1 MYIRYVLVALVVG
14 AWALPSPPT
23 VDRPDDKRMGGDAP
37 TVFNPDGTRAPSSHQ
52 KIETTPGSPG
62 GSKKSIGNAIK
73 WKGPAEKY
81 FHEST
86 FNGHYDGR
94 FADRTLPAESRNE
107 HLRALVRTYL
117 ATMHALGAETWIM
130 HGSLL
135 GWWWNRRIMPWDSDI
150 DVQVSERALAFLA
163 AHHNMSVHAF
173 QDVSWLGGVDMGG
186 QGVSMEKNNH
196 DEDVDAIV
204 GKRKYLLEINPNW
217 KNASY
222 ADKYNVIDGRWID
235 MKTGLYID
243 ITSVRWNQ
251 SSPVPGTLYCKDRH
265 HYLSRQIFPLR
276 TSEFE
281 GVPAKIP
288 YAYQELLAEEYGTK
302 SLVQTVYRKEGHVF
316 DKEKMEW
323 VAMTRPGQ
331 YGEGHYKKTEKA
343 KKKAAGTKNQ
353 SPNSNARDEGKEVRL
368 KPKDGRGGQYL
379 MGNAESVMTVVWRL
393 FVGV

>member
-1 MYIRYVLVALVVG
+1 MN
-14 AWALPSPPT
+14 
-23 VDRPDDKRMGGDAP
+23 DHAP
-37 TVFNPDGTRAPSSHQ
+37 TVFNPDGTRASSSSG
-52 KIETTPGSPG
+52 KIDTPLGSPEG
-62 GSKKSIGNAIK
+62 FRKSTDNAVK

-86 FNGHYDGR
+86 FDGHYDGR
-94 FADRTLPAESRNE
+94 FADRTLPPDSRNE
-107 HLRALVRTYL
+107 HLRALLRTYL
-117 ATMHALGAETWIM
+117 ATMHALGAETWLM

-150 DVQVSERALAFLA
+150 DVQVTEPALKLLA
-163 AHHNMSVHAF
+163 THHNMSVHVF
-173 QDVSWLGGVDMGG
+173 QDVEWLGGVDMGG
-186 QGVSMEKNNH
+186 RDVGVGRRSR
-196 DEDVDAIV
+196 DEDVDVIV
-204 GKRKYLLEINPNW
+204 GNREYLLEINPHW
-217 KNASY
+217 KNTSY

-288 YAYQELLAEEYGTK
+288 YAYQELLAEEYGTE

-323 VAMTRPGQ
+323 VAMNRPSRNDE
-331 YGEGHYKKTEKA
+331 GEFRQGERHDKQREKA
-343 KKKAAGTKNQ
+343 REKARKKAAAVGKKKPHAK
-353 SPNSNARDEGKEVRL
+353 SSARDEEKEGSL
-368 KPKDGRGGQYL
+368 KLREERGGRRPR
-379 MGNAESVMTVVWRL
+379 GNAESVRTVVWRL